1 MITMIMCFS
10 ITSCMIV
17 YICVCLILS
26 PLCLNFNFLLRYN
39 DFVAKQ
45 KPTTTKTPTTTTTTT
60 PKPTTTTTQPTT
72 TTPKPTTTT
81 QPTTTTTTPKPTTK
95 KPTTTTTT
103 TTPKPTTTTT
113 KRTTTTTTEAAAPA
127 PVSAYEN
134 EVFSVELVTSKWIKD
149 EELNMWVMLSRS
161 GGVSVA
167 KPGQRAVKIDE
178 DEYYQMRREAIIK
191 ARDRLKAD
199 DPSPGQVPAPS
210 TRQLSFGGGGGTI
223 RSRNEDASSSSN
235 IVISSDLNIT
245 REHARGNHH
254 RNRHGH
260 GSKVIICAQML

>member
-1 MITMIMCFS
+1 
-10 ITSCMIV
+10 
-17 YICVCLILS
+17 
-26 PLCLNFNFLLRYN
+26 
-39 DFVAKQ
+39 
-45 KPTTTKTPTTTTTTT
+45 
-60 PKPTTTTTQPTT
+60 
-72 TTPKPTTTT
+72 
-81 QPTTTTTTPKPTTK
+81 
-95 KPTTTTTT
+95 
-103 TTPKPTTTTT
+103 
-113 KRTTTTTTEAAAPA
+113 
-127 PVSAYEN
+127 
-134 EVFSVELVTSKWIKD
+134 
-149 EELNMWVMLSRS
+149 MWVMLSRS

-178 DEYYQMRREAIIK
+178 DDYYQMRREAIIK

-199 DPSPGQVPAPS
+199 DPSPGQVPAPPS

-245 REHARGNHH
+245 REHAGGNHH

>member
-1 MITMIMCFS
+1 
-10 ITSCMIV
+10 
-17 YICVCLILS
+17 
-26 PLCLNFNFLLRYN
+26 
-39 DFVAKQ
+39 
-45 KPTTTKTPTTTTTTT
+45 
-60 PKPTTTTTQPTT
+60 
-72 TTPKPTTTT
+72 
-81 QPTTTTTTPKPTTK
+81 
-95 KPTTTTTT
+95 
-103 TTPKPTTTTT
+103 
-113 KRTTTTTTEAAAPA
+113 
-127 PVSAYEN
+127 
-134 EVFSVELVTSKWIKD
+134 
-149 EELNMWVMLSRS
+149 MWVMLSRS

-199 DPSPGQVPAPS
+199 DPSPGQVPGPS
-210 TRQLSFGGGGGTI
+210 TRQLSFGRGGGTI
-223 RSRNEDASSSSN
+223 RSRTEDDSSSSN